1 MEKMANLDSPD
12 PLALLVPLDLAETL
26 LLSTMV
32 LKLLTP
38 ALDPWV

>member
-1 MEKMANLDSPD
+1 MEKMANLDSPA
-12 PLALLVPLDLAETL
+12 PLAPLVPLDSEETL

-32 LKLLTP
+32 LRPPIP